1 MKTTKPSRKTPAGR
15 PHRTTFYLLLVIVV
29 VLACFYPVT
38 KYFFAQDDFI
48 LLANVVFDR
57 GSTLGNT
64 FGAQS
69 DLFRP
74 LTKVVYFGVMH
85 GIFGLNPFPYHLASL
100 LVHAL
105 NVLFVFALLRRFH
118 IDRISSLVA
127 ASFFALHMAFF
138 DVVAWISCMQQL
150 AGQAFMLAGLIL
162 GIRAMA
168 TRRPL
173 FVVLAVCS
181 YVLAL
186 LSLEQTYALAFL
198 LFLHAYLK
206 EKTGTAGGRARRALR
221 EAGPYLIVMV
231 LYLVY
236 MAAAKGI
243 PGGGPYRYSFGT
255 NIVSN
260 LLTYLDWVFAFSV
273 VMPFAVDSSPTGL
286 TSAHVVLALLLV
298 YNLAKGRRRTVV
310 FACAYYVTTILPV
323 LFLQGHTFYLH
334 DYVPAVGM
342 VLLVAPVF
350 EDFFK
355 AVQDWKRGFA
365 PLAAAGLVIL
375 AVVVCYTKVRA
386 NETSYIRPDLPLPK
400 NFVLRRALI
409 ARNVYD
415 DLMMKTRAANP
426 PKNLFLVYTGRADWY
441 KDNVMAALG
450 RSSALKLFYSA
461 PGLNVSFM
469 DKGEQPRGF
478 DPKKSAIFYF
488 DYTGR
493 CMTPEEA
500 GEPGSGPANPAQ
512 PQQRPE

>member
-1 MKTTKPSRKTPAGR
+1 VKTSKPSRKTPAGR
-15 PHRTTFYLLLVIVV
+15 PHRTTFYLLLVIVG
-29 VLACFYPVT
+29 VLACFHPVT

-57 GSTLGNT
+57 GSTLGIT
-64 FGAQS
+64 FGAES

-105 NVLFVFALLRRFH
+105 NVLLVFALLRRFH
-118 IDRISSLVA
+118 FDRISSLVA
-127 ASFFALHMAFF
+127 SSFFAFHMAFF
-138 DVVAWISCMQQL
+138 DVVAWISCIQQL

-162 GIRAMA
+162 GVRAMA
-168 TRRPL
+168 TRRQL
-173 FVVLAVCS
+173 FVVLAVCA

-186 LSLEQTYALAFL
+186 LSLEQTYALALL
-198 LFLHAYLK
+198 LFLHAYLR
-206 EKTGTAGGRARRALR
+206 EKTGSSGGRARRALR
-221 EAGPYLIVMV
+221 ETFPYLIVMA
-231 LYLVY
+231 LYLLY

-243 PGGGPYRYSFGT
+243 PGEGPYRYSFGT
-255 NIVSN
+255 NIISN

-286 TSAHVVLALLLV
+286 TTAHVVLALLVV
-298 YNLAKGRRRTVV
+298 YNLAKGRRRTVI
-310 FACAYYVTTILPV
+310 FACAYYATTILPV

-334 DYVPAVGM
+334 DYVPAVGI
-342 VLLVAPVF
+342 VLLVAPVL

-355 AVQDWKRGFA
+355 AVQDWKREFA

-375 AVVVCYTKVRA
+375 AMVVCYTKVRT

-400 NFVLRRALI
+400 NFVLRRELV
-409 ARNVYD
+409 ARNSYN
-415 DLMMKTRAANP
+415 DLMMKTRASNP
-426 PKNLFLVYTGRADWY
+426 PKNLFLVYTGKADWY

-450 RSSALKLFYSA
+450 RSSALKLFYSE
-461 PGLNVSFM
+461 PRLNVAFL

-478 DPKKSAIFYF
+478 DPRNSAILYF
-488 DYTGR
+488 DYTGH
-493 CMTPEEA
+493 CMTPDEA
-500 GEPGSGPANPAQ
+500 GEPGVGPAEPAQ
-512 PQQRPE
+512 PE